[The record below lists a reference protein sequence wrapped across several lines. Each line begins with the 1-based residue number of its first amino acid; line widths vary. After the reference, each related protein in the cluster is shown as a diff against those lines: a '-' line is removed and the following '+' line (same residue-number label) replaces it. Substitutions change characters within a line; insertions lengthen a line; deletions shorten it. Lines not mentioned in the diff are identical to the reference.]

1 MLGECEQFFLELMK
15 VPRMESKLRVF
26 LFKVQF
32 NTQVNFMLSGFKK
45 TLNTIQSACYEI
57 RTSVKLKEIMKRILY
72 LDNVLNQRTDRGS
85 AIDFKLDS
93 LLQFTDTRASNSKMT
108 LVHYLCK
115 IQLKSVA
122 EELAEIFKGLEKAK
136 QELVASANDG
146 PVSEVFHKT
155 LNGFIGFAESEVMF
169 VLDLFKAV
177 GRNADTL
184 SQYFGEDPARYPFEQ
199 VTQTLFNFVRLFRK
213 AHEENC
219 KQDELERKKAKTQ
232 VEAKQFR
239 LPPPSPPPIR
249 RVPPPPPPPPPPPM
263 HTAPPPLICSAP
275 PRPPLPRGHP
285 PPPPPPPPP
294 PTYGA
299 PPPPIHGAPPSS
311 GGSGKD
317 LKGQRF
323 YKKEQRNRKNVNFF
337 QNLH

>member
-108 LVHYLCK
+108 LVHYLCKVIAKKSPDLLYFHVDLVSLGSVTK

-232 VEAKQFR
+232 VNMETHFHA
-239 LPPPSPPPIR
+239 
-249 RVPPPPPPPPPPPM
+249 
-263 HTAPPPLICSAP
+263 
-275 PRPPLPRGHP
+275 
-285 PPPPPPPPP
+285 
-294 PTYGA
+294 
-299 PPPPIHGAPPSS
+299 
-311 GGSGKD
+311 
-317 LKGQRF
+317 
-323 YKKEQRNRKNVNFF
+323 
-337 QNLH
+337 